1 MSADGY
7 DWTRFSTTFF
17 YPVDIQ
23 SAFRAWATPAGLQSF
38 FIETADAASPTG
50 EPRRPD
56 EPMAEGDSYR
66 WMWRH
71 GLTLDGTVLEATPDR
86 SLAFTFGSMR
96 CDVAFDPVEPETTSV
111 HLVQT
116 DIPDSPGGR
125 VMGHLNCRSCWIFF
139 MTNLSSI
146 FITGVDLR
154 DADPARV
161 SSMEVTF
168 RD

>member
-7 DWTRFSTTFF
+7 DWSLFSTTFF
-17 YPVDIQ
+17 YPIDIRTAYQ
-23 SAFRAWATPAGLQSF
+23 TWATPAGLQSF
-38 FIETADAASPTG
+38 FIETAAVRSWTG

-56 EPMAEGDSYR
+56 ESIATGDHYR
-66 WMWRH
+66 WIWRH
-71 GLTLDGTVLEATPDR
+71 GLTLEGTVLEATPDR

-96 CDVAFDPVEPETTSV
+96 CNVAFSSVEPETTRV
-111 HLVQT
+111 DLLQT
-116 DIPDSPGGR
+116 DIPDTPEGR

-146 FITGVDLR
+146 FVTGVDLR
-154 DADPARV
+154 DADPSRV

-168 RD
+168 PD